1 MDGYLLLAAVLVG
14 AGFLLMAAEF
24 FLPTG
29 GLLLVGGLA
38 AWGGAV
44 LVVLVN
50 GTATEA
56 SVAVIG
62 LALGVPIAG
71 SIAVWAWQRMARRVG
86 LRPDASTVADRPE
99 SAELAALKG
108 RYGTTVTP
116 MRPSGAVLI
125 DGRRVDALTEG
136 LMLDAGVPV
145 KCVDVRAGRV
155 IVRRADA
162 APKLTDLTFDDP
174 VT

>member
-1 MDGYLLLAAVLVG
+1 MDGYLLLAAALVG
-14 AGFLLMAAEF
+14 AGVLLLAAEF

-38 AWGGAV
+38 AWAAAV
-44 LVVLVN
+44 LVVLLN

-71 SIAVWAWQRMARRVG
+71 GVGVWAWQRMARRVG
-86 LRPDASTVADRPE
+86 LPPGGGTALDTPE
-99 SAELAALKG
+99 LSELAALKG

-136 LMLDAGVPV
+136 LMLDAGVSV
-145 KCVDVRAGRV
+145 RCVDVRAGRV

-162 APKLTDLTFDDP
+162 GPRLTDLTFDDP
-174 VT
+174 T

>member
-14 AGFLLMAAEF
+14 AGVLLLVAEF

-29 GLLLVGGLA
+29 GILLVGGLTAWA
-38 AWGGAV
+38 AAV
-44 LVVLVN
+44 GVVLLY

-62 LALGVPIAG
+62 LALGVPISG
-71 SIAVWAWQRMARRVG
+71 SLAVWAWQRMARRVG
-86 LRPDASTVADRPE
+86 LPPDFTTVADAPE
-99 SAELAALKG
+99 VAGLAALKG
-108 RYGTTVTP
+108 RYGTTATP
-116 MRPSGAVLI
+116 MRPSGAVVI

-136 LMLDAGVPV
+136 LMLDAGVSV

-162 APKLTDLTFDDP
+162 APRLTDLTFDDP
-174 VT
+174 T

>member
-14 AGFLLMAAEF
+14 AGILLFVAEF
-24 FLPTG
+24 LLPTG
-29 GLLLVGGLA
+29 GVLLVAGLA
-38 AWGGAV
+38 AWAAAV
-44 LVVLVN
+44 LVVVLN

-56 SVAVIG
+56 SVAVVG

-71 SIAVWAWQRMARRVG
+71 SLAVWAWQRMARRVG
-86 LRPDASTVADRPE
+86 LKPTEGTAVDAPE
-99 SAELAALKG
+99 LEELAALKG
-108 RYGTTVTP
+108 RYGATATP
-116 MRPSGAVLI
+116 MRPSGAVVI

-145 KCVDVRAGRV
+145 RCVDVRAGRV

-174 VT
+174 T